1 MEKIRVYELAKQLN
15 VSTKDLMSKLKE
27 NQIEVKSH
35 MSTLDKDQ
43 IAKVKSFYEKTNNV
57 QNNQK
62 NNDSKK
68 ENKKDINSESNEKL
82 KNKSHKEVNKQDTN
96 SKKGFKPKNLR
107 NKDDESASH
116 FDKIKHKNKSET
128 NEKLDSS
135 DKKKNKN
142 KNFKNNKS
150 KNSNNNNPNNP
161 NNNNRNNKNSKNNKN
176 IKNNGHNKKEEDIK
190 NNPKE
195 PKKFIIQPT
204 ITVKD
209 LSEKISVSI
218 SQLIMKLMEL
228 GIMANQNQEIDF
240 DTASLVAG
248 EFNIIVEQDEV
259 EDFDDDD
266 VFNLD
271 FEDKNEDLKERPPVI
286 TVMGH
291 VDHGK
296 TSILDRIRN
305 SRVAGR
311 EAGGITQHIGAYTIR
326 VNNKKIVFLDT
337 PGHEAFTAMR
347 SRGAQVTDVSILV
360 VAADDGVMPQ
370 TIEAINHSKA
380 AGVPIIVAVNKIDK
394 ENANI
399 ERVKTELAENGLVPE
414 DWGGDTVLVP
424 VSARTG
430 EGIDDLLEMI
440 LMVAEMEELKAN
452 PNRLAV
458 GTVIEAQLD
467 KGRGPT
473 ATILVQ
479 KGTLKHSDMVFSGQA
494 SGRIRAMFNDQGKQI
509 KKAGPSTPVLILGL
523 NEVPEAG
530 DMIYAVKDEKE
541 ARNYAQKIKDHNRE
555 EQIKSSSTMNL
566 DELFGKISDGETKD
580 LNIIIKTDVK
590 GTIDAIKQSLIKL
603 SNEEVKVNIIHGA
616 VGGITESDVNLASA
630 SNAIIIGFNVRPTQ
644 VAMDM
649 AKNESIEIRTYR
661 VIYDAIEDVKN
672 AITGMLK
679 PKYQEEVLG
688 RATVR
693 DTFKV
698 PGVGTVAGVYVNT
711 GKVTRNATVRLLRDE
726 ILIFEGP
733 VSSLKRYK
741 DDVKELTQ
749 GYEGGMGLENY
760 NDIKPGDVLEAY
772 VLNEV
777 QR

>member
-1 MEKIRVYELAKQLN
+1 
-15 VSTKDLMSKLKE
+15 
-27 NQIEVKSH
+27 
-35 MSTLDKDQ
+35 
-43 IAKVKSFYEKTNNV
+43 
-57 QNNQK
+57 
-62 NNDSKK
+62 
-68 ENKKDINSESNEKL
+68 
-82 KNKSHKEVNKQDTN
+82 
-96 SKKGFKPKNLR
+96 
-107 NKDDESASH
+107 
-116 FDKIKHKNKSET
+116 
-128 NEKLDSS
+128 
-135 DKKKNKN
+135 
-142 KNFKNNKS
+142 
-150 KNSNNNNPNNP
+150 
-161 NNNNRNNKNSKNNKN
+161 
-176 IKNNGHNKKEEDIK
+176 
-190 NNPKE
+190 
-195 PKKFIIQPT
+195 
-204 ITVKD
+204 
-209 LSEKISVSI
+209 
-218 SQLIMKLMEL
+218 MKLMEL

-248 EFNIIVEQDEV
+248 EFDVIVEQDEV

-271 FEDKNEDLKERPPVI
+271 FEDKKEDLKERPPVI

-326 VNNKKIVFLDT
+326 VNDKKIVFLDT

-380 AGVPIIVAVNKIDK
+380 AGVPIIVAINKIDK

-494 SGRIRAMFNDQGKQI
+494 SGRIRAMFNDQGKQV

-630 SNAIIIGFNVRPTQ
+630 SSAIIIGFNVRPTQ

-679 PKYQEEVLG
+679 PQYQEEVLG

>member
-1 MEKIRVYELAKQLN
+1 
-15 VSTKDLMSKLKE
+15 
-27 NQIEVKSH
+27 
-35 MSTLDKDQ
+35 
-43 IAKVKSFYEKTNNV
+43 
-57 QNNQK
+57 
-62 NNDSKK
+62 
-68 ENKKDINSESNEKL
+68 
-82 KNKSHKEVNKQDTN
+82 
-96 SKKGFKPKNLR
+96 
-107 NKDDESASH
+107 
-116 FDKIKHKNKSET
+116 
-128 NEKLDSS
+128 
-135 DKKKNKN
+135 
-142 KNFKNNKS
+142 
-150 KNSNNNNPNNP
+150 
-161 NNNNRNNKNSKNNKN
+161 
-176 IKNNGHNKKEEDIK
+176 
-190 NNPKE
+190 
-195 PKKFIIQPT
+195 
-204 ITVKD
+204 
-209 LSEKISVSI
+209 
-218 SQLIMKLMEL
+218 
-228 GIMANQNQEIDF
+228 MANQNQEIDF
-240 DTASLVAG
+240 DTASIVAS
-248 EFNIIVEQDEV
+248 EFNIVLEQDVIEN
-259 EDFDDDD
+259 FDDDD

-271 FEDKNEDLKERPPVI
+271 FEDKEEDLKEKPPVI

-311 EAGGITQHIGAYTIR
+311 EAGGITQHIGAYTIK

-347 SRGAQVTDVSILV
+347 SRGAQVTDVSVLV

-380 AGVPIIVAVNKIDK
+380 AGVPIIVAINKIDR

-399 ERVKTELAENGLVPE
+399 ERVKTELAENGLMPE

-424 VSARTG
+424 VSAKTG
-430 EGIDDLLEMI
+430 EGIDELLEMI

-452 PNRLAV
+452 PNRLAI

-473 ATILVQ
+473 ATVLVQ
-479 KGTLKHSDMVFSGQA
+479 KGTLKLSDMVFSGQA

-509 KKAGPSTPVLILGL
+509 KKAGPATPVLILGL

-541 ARNYAQKIKDHNRE
+541 ARTYAQKIKDHNRE
-555 EQIKSSSTMNL
+555 EMIKSSSVVNL

-616 VGGITESDVNLASA
+616 VGGINESDVNLASA
-630 SNAIIIGFNVRPTQ
+630 SSAIIIGFNVRPTQ
-644 VAMDM
+644 VALDL
-649 AKNESIEIRTYR
+649 AKNEKIEIRTYR

-672 AITGMLK
+672 AINGMLK
-679 PKYQEEVLG
+679 PKYEEEVLG

-698 PGVGTVAGVYVNT
+698 PGVGTVAGVYINT
-711 GKVTRNATVRLLRDE
+711 GKVTRNATVRLLRDD

-733 VSSLKRYK
+733 ISSLKRYK

-749 GYEGGMGLENY
+749 GFEGGMGLENY

-772 VLNEV
+772 VLNEI

>member
-15 VSTKDLMSKLKE
+15 VSTKDLMSKLKD
-27 NQIEVKSH
+27 NKIEVKSH

-43 IAKVKSFYEKTNNV
+43 IAKVKSFYEKQKKVQTS
-57 QNNQK
+57 QNNSK
-62 NNDSKK
+62 SND
-68 ENKKDINSESNEKL
+68 ENKKITNKNTEKTTE
-82 KNKSHKEVNKQDTN
+82 KISSVDSNKQNN
-96 SKKGFKPKNLR
+96 SNKRFKPKHPR
-107 NKDDESASH
+107 NNDEESVSH
-116 FDKIKHKNKSET
+116 FDKIKHKNKSEM
-128 NEKLDSS
+128 NEKRDLN

-142 KNFKNNKS
+142 FKNTKN
-150 KNSNNNNPNNP
+150 KNSN
-161 NNNNRNNKNSKNNKN
+161 NNKNSKNNKN
-176 IKNNGHNKKEEDIK
+176 NKNNDHNRKDEAIK
-190 NNPKE
+190 HETKE

-218 SQLIMKLMEL
+218 SELIMKLMEL

-248 EFNIIVEQDEV
+248 EFDVIVEQDEV

-271 FEDKNEDLKERPPVI
+271 FEDKKEDLKERPPVI

-326 VNNKKIVFLDT
+326 VNDKKIVFLDT

-380 AGVPIIVAVNKIDK
+380 AGVPIIVAINKIDK

-494 SGRIRAMFNDQGKQI
+494 SGRIRAMFNDQGKQV

-630 SNAIIIGFNVRPTQ
+630 SSAIIIGFNVRPTQ

-679 PKYQEEVLG
+679 PQYQEEVLG

-711 GKVTRNATVRLLRDE
+711 GKVTRNTTVRLLRDE